1 MSAKRTINDTEE
13 LAARILDF
21 FEKKNI
27 DVAVRR
33 DRYGVSIIER
43 TGGHP
48 VARFKICGKDRV
60 EVLWWKSTKW
70 DKIGDFG
77 GMRMSV
83 SEAVK
88 YVHED
93 PMRCFWPERR
103 VKAVA
108 DALAV
113 LLGLSPPDDKKTV
126 IAPDTKLPVQLTLR
140 ERDLIRDKT
149 FCDPDFARLAP
160 VKNGLITVPM
170 TLGDIEEVQ
179 GYVAAEA
186 NHTKDKKVEKELNR
200 LFFKLQTYLDEYE
213 EE

>member
-1 MSAKRTINDTEE
+1 MNDTEK
-13 LAARILDF
+13 LADQVLAF
-21 FEKKNI
+21 FKKKNTN
-27 DVAVRR
+27 VAVRR
-33 DRYGVSIIER
+33 DRYGVSIVER
-43 TGGHP
+43 RGGHP
-48 VARFKICGKDRV
+48 VARLKMCGKDSV

-70 DKIGDFG
+70 DEIGDFG
-77 GMRMSV
+77 GMRMSIG
-83 SEAVK
+83 EALK

-93 PMRCFWPERR
+93 PMRIFWPEQR
-103 VKAVA
+103 VKAMA
-108 DALAV
+108 DGLTAM
-113 LLGLSPPDDKKTV
+113 LGLAPQAEKKTM
-126 IAPDTKLPVQLTLR
+126 ITPDTKLSVQLTLR

-186 NHTKDKKVEKELNR
+186 NHTKDRKLEKELDG
-200 LFFKLQTYLDEYE
+200 LFSKFQYYLDTYE